1 MDNIM
6 NNLIW
11 IILLNIGVYALFVY
25 GFKKEFK
32 PMDSLINWIVFM
44 GFYFCV
50 VAYNPKYSMILAI
63 VSFILVLIIIAYVAL
78 YLTGKQ
84 RGVII
89 WDSIGFQI
97 LKKGG
102 HPYAIA
108 FYSIILFLLISG
120 FFDAYITNFSI

>member
-32 PMDSLINWIVFM
+32 PMDSIINWIAFI
-44 GFYFCV
+44 GLCFYV
-50 VAYNPKYSMILAI
+50 IAYNPKYSMILAI
-63 VSFILVLIIIAYVAL
+63 VGFILVLIVIAYVAL
-78 YLTGKQ
+78 YHKGIEK
-84 RGVII
+84 GVII
-89 WDSIGFQI
+89 WDSTGFQI
-97 LKKGG
+97 LKYGG
-102 HPYAIA
+102 HPYAIV
-108 FYSIILFLLISG
+108 FYSIIIILLISG